1 MNNRGDISFAA
12 SLNTDTTSAGINDTG
27 VYVYSQGSLRL
38 VARSGTVIPGVGTIA
53 RLGQFLA
60 PSTTNNPPN
69 YGTGGMMND
78 EGSVLLNVTL
88 TDGRGVLL
96 VATPRP

>member
-1 MNNRGDISFAA
+1 M
-12 SLNTDTTSAGINDTG
+12 
-27 VYVYSQGSLRL
+27 
-38 VARSGTVIPGVGTIA
+38 IPGVGTIA
-53 RLGQFLA
+53 RLGQFLI
-60 PSTTNNPPN
+60 PPTNNPPF

-78 EGSVLLNVTL
+78 EGSVLLNATL